1 MHNAQHDRKKL
12 DPRKG
17 GEGEPRPLFLQKRIE
32 KMQIAREGFEK
43 WECRERQIRVFFML
57 H

>member
-32 KMQIAREGFEK
+32 KNAREGFEK
-43 WECRERQIRVFFML
+43 WDCRERQIRVFFML